1 VATWSST
8 TRGVCADSYFASV
21 TAVEQLL
28 GMGLRLF
35 GVVKTETRDNLIS
48 TLSVLP
54 LEERG

>member
-1 VATWSST
+1 VGQHYAGGLC
-8 TRGVCADSYFASV
+8 RPYFASV

-28 GMGLRLF
+28 GMGLRLI
-35 GVVKTETRDNLIS
+35 GVLKTETRDYLIS